1 MKCRNCGAELSDN
14 HLVCPVCGC
23 EVQIVP
29 DYNPLDD
36 VLTEQVK
43 GAINETLKI
52 NINQEQLEKYNNSRK
67 ENPRNTGRTSAE
79 GRPYRKSVGA
89 GQSVNVAN
97 DGERNTV
104 SGVNGKNSSSN
115 RKSSSSN
122 RKSGSLDEKGSGTK
136 SRSSEQEMMRDQ
148 REARKRRA
156 EKKRQLAKKKRQ
168 RLIIIM
174 VAVILALVGM
184 SVYFYQTSYTGRI
197 KSAYKYL
204 NNKDYSEA
212 ESRFEKAIAK
222 KKTRSEAYTGL
233 AEVWLAQG
241 DQDKAEQV
249 FLDAIAAQP
258 TNAKIYE
265 AAILFYIETKQ
276 EGRVMP
282 LIESCV
288 SDDVKNALKDYQS
301 SEPEFSLDDKDVYDE
316 VQALE
321 LTGNGEAIY
330 YTTDGTD
337 PTTSSEKYTEAIKL
351 GEGQTEVRAI
361 SVNKKGIPSL
371 VVKKVYTVEFP
382 IEAAPSVTPSTGHY
396 EENQDIKVVVP
407 DGYTAY
413 YTTDGSDPKTSGTR
427 IQYTGPFAMPEGN
440 TFLNVVL
447 MDSKERYSDVTKRN
461 YELILSNEE

>member
-1 MKCRNCGAELSDN
+1 
-14 HLVCPVCGC
+14 
-23 EVQIVP
+23 
-29 DYNPLDD
+29 
-36 VLTEQVK
+36 
-43 GAINETLKI
+43 
-52 NINQEQLEKYNNSRK
+52 
-67 ENPRNTGRTSAE
+67 
-79 GRPYRKSVGA
+79 
-89 GQSVNVAN
+89 
-97 DGERNTV
+97 
-104 SGVNGKNSSSN
+104 
-115 RKSSSSN
+115 
-122 RKSGSLDEKGSGTK
+122 
-136 SRSSEQEMMRDQ
+136 MRDQ
-148 REARKRRA
+148 RESRRRRA

-174 VAVILALVGM
+174 VAAVLAVVGI

-197 KSAYKYL
+197 KSAYRYL
-204 NNKDYSEA
+204 DNKDYYEA
-212 ESRFEKAIAK
+212 ANRFEKAIAK

-233 AEVWLAQG
+233 AEVFLAQG
-241 DQDKAEQV
+241 EQDKAEEV

-276 EGRVMP
+276 EVKVMP

-321 LTGNGEAIY
+321 LTGDGEAIY

-371 VVKKVYTVEFP
+371 VVKKDYTVEFP
-382 IEAAPSVTPSTGHY
+382 IEAAPSVTPTTGHF
-396 EENQDIKVVVP
+396 EENQDIKIVVP

>member
-43 GAINETLKI
+43 GAISETLKI

-79 GRPYRKSVGA
+79 NRPYRKNVGT
-89 GQSVNVAN
+89 GQSVNVA
-97 DGERNTV
+97 GVSERNPG
-104 SGVNGKNSSSN
+104 SGAKGKNGSSNGKGVSS
-115 RKSSSSN
+115 
-122 RKSGSLDEKGSGTK
+122 K
-136 SRSSEQEMMRDQ
+136 SRGSEQDSSREQ
-148 REARKRRA
+148 REARRRKA
-156 EKKRQLAKKKRQ
+156 EKKRQRAKKKKQ
-168 RLIIIM
+168 RLILCI
-174 VAVILALVGM
+174 VLVILAVAGM
-184 SVYFYQTSYTGRI
+184 SIFLYRTSYTGRVN
-197 KSAYKYL
+197 SAYSYL
-204 NNKDYSEA
+204 DKKEYSKA
-212 ESRFEKAIAK
+212 ETQFEKAIAK

-233 AEVWLAQG
+233 AEVYLAQG
-241 DQDKAEQV
+241 DQDKAEAV
-249 FLDAIAAQP
+249 FQDAIAAQP

-265 AAILFYIETKQ
+265 AAILFYVETEQETK
-276 EGRVMP
+276 VMP
-282 LIESCV
+282 LIEACV
-288 SDDVKNALKDYQS
+288 SDDVKKALKDYQS
-301 SEPEFSLDDKDVYDE
+301 SEPEFSLDEKNVYDE

-321 LTGNGEAIY
+321 LTSDEEAIY

-337 PTTSSEKYTEAIKL
+337 PTTASEKYTEAIKL
-351 GEGQTEVRAI
+351 DEGQTEVRAI

-396 EENQDIKVVVP
+396 EENQEIKIVVP

-413 YTTDGSDPKTSGTR
+413 YTTDGTDPKTSGTR
-427 IQYTGPFAMPEGN
+427 IQYTGPFSMPEGN

-461 YELILSNEE
+461 YELILSED